1 MPRRPFHRVFSVC
14 VAVPVYAGST
24 RMAGGGTKGG
34 CVAGGNGRGAGG
46 GLRVFVSHT
55 SELREFPRGGSY
67 VAAVERAVS
76 ACGHVIVD
84 MADFPAGDMPPAEL
98 CAERVRSC
106 DVYVGVLGTRYG
118 SPVPD
123 RPGLSYTELEFEA
136 ATETGLERLMFLL
149 DTEAEDAGIPLSRL
163 IDLEFGARQEAFRR
177 RVRAADWSRSRS
189 VTRLC
194 WDSWSNGRC
203 GNWPAT
209 GRRGSGGRSSR
220 RRDPARGGGQGSRG
234 CFHGGGPG
242 RVSPAGN
249 GWRPRWTGSW
259 PRTRAGM
266 CSLRLRRAWA
276 RRLSLRGWSRHA
288 DTCRIFP
295 GTQGAGPCR
304 RRWRTCRRS

>member
-1 MPRRPFHRVFSVC
+1 MFRKFIAKAAVSPRIFRVRSS
-14 VAVPVYAGST
+14 AGL
-24 RMAGGGTKGG
+24 RWFYPDGGRRDEGWVRG
-34 CVAGGNGRGAGG
+34 GGNGRGAGG

-84 MADFPAGDMPPAEL
+84 MADFPAGDLPPAEL

-177 RVRAADWSRSRS
+177 RVRGGGLVTQSFGNPAVLGQLVERSLRE
-189 VTRLC
+189 L
-194 WDSWSNGRC
+194 GL
-203 GNWPAT
+203 AT

-220 RRDPARGGGQGSRG
+220 RRNPARGGGQGSRG
-234 CFHGGGPG
+234 CVHGGGPG
-242 RVSPAGN
+242 GFYRPGVAGSRGGPVHGHEPVRV
-249 GWRPRWTGSW
+249 
-259 PRTRAGM
+259 
-266 CSLRLRRAWA
+266 CV
-276 RRLSLRGWSRHA
+276 H
-288 DTCRIFP
+288 
-295 GTQGAGPCR
+295 
-304 RRWRTCRRS
+304 